1 MPANMTCP
9 MHPEI
14 RHDRPGSCPK
24 GGKGPGPVAPPTP
37 AGFENRVRFP
47 DASADRPIRAG
58 KLSNLRD
65 DAGTARPER
74 RRGEVAGAVR
84 HDAALLDK
92 HRTRDSPDRDR
103 NVRHDSGPA
112 ASARHARL
120 DANVA

>member
-1 MPANMTCP
+1 MTLDAIDSRG
-9 MHPEI
+9 HARE
-14 RHDRPGSCPK
+14 HDVSDASRDSARPSGVVPK
-24 GGKGPGPVAPPTP
+24 VRNGAGAGRSTP
-37 AGFENRVRFP
+37 AGFENRVRLP

-92 HRTRDSPDRDR
+92 HRTDR
-103 NVRHDSGPA
+103 
-112 ASARHARL
+112 
-120 DANVA
+120 